1 MLYALLTSMI
11 LNFSISPDM
20 SHENETHYTKNKID
34 NYDIITISQSGSL
47 FYSVTNQILQ
57 SVNNLNTNV
66 TFIGRANVGLESTTF
81 ANNEINLTTLDNFLY
96 NLSIKTIES
105 SVVDYFYDEESA
117 QAIRDNKIV
126 ISELTASRYELNVGD
141 YVNLVGLNSEII
153 PIEVGKVIKDSKIGW
168 FEGVVNKELGFKLG
182 IYRNIQAIIWDSH
195 INENFLIELH
205 KNINYR
211 KVKLTFRENKVNKKN
226 ILKLID
232 GVKSDIKFTPY
243 ETIDQLLNYCHKVA
257 GVVGIMFCEILG
269 IDDNNALI
277 KANDLGIA
285 MQLTNIMRDIFED
298 ANMGRVYLPH
308 ELFGR
313 INPYDINIQNKD
325 VVDNIYSEKIDQIYN
340 IAETK
345 YLSGIS
351 GLKYLNYNHKFIV
364 YISAI
369 MYREIGNK
377 IIKNKES
384 YSSGKR
390 SYVSFIK
397 KIELIVKCFF
407 QIFLWK
413 IKILK

>member
-20 SHENETHYTKNKID
+20 SHENENHYTKNKIN

-47 FYSVTNQILQ
+47 FYSVTNQILE

-96 NLSIKTIES
+96 NLSIKTMET

-211 KVKLTFRENKVNKKN
+211 KVKLTFRESRVNKNWVLPTALVKEMFGDFQ
-226 ILKLID
+226 IKERD
-232 GVKSDIKFTPY
+232 GVWITTEP
-243 ETIDQLLNYCHKVA
+243 EWR
-257 GVVGIMFCEILG
+257 E
-269 IDDNNALI
+269 
-277 KANDLGIA
+277 
-285 MQLTNIMRDIFED
+285 E
-298 ANMGRVYLPH
+298 
-308 ELFGR
+308 
-313 INPYDINIQNKD
+313 NIQNKRMPILGITRCHRLMWEPLEGAL
-325 VVDNIYSEKIDQIYN
+325 NQIL
-340 IAETK
+340 EEGLEK
-345 YLSGIS
+345 YLSIEEW
-351 GLKYLNYNHKFIV
+351 
-364 YISAI
+364 
-369 MYREIGNK
+369 R
-377 IIKNKES
+377 
-384 YSSGKR
+384 SSGGCYAPRRINRFDAGGSISRHAWGIAIDINTKSGYPPR
-390 SYVSFIK
+390 VVEIFNDWGFAWGGTWTSPDEMHFELRDLSASVSK
-397 KIELIVKCFF
+397 TSS
-407 QIFLWK
+407 
-413 IKILK
+413 

>member
-11 LNFSISPDM
+11 LNFSISPDI
-20 SHENETHYTKNKID
+20 SHENENQYTKNKID

-47 FYSVTNQILQ
+47 FYSVTNQILE

-105 SVVDYFYDEESA
+105 SVLDYFYDEESA

-205 KNINYR
+205 KNINYK
-211 KVKLTFRENKVNKKN
+211 KVKLTFRENRVNKNWVLPTALVKEMFGDFQ
-226 ILKLID
+226 IKERD
-232 GVKSDIKFTPY
+232 GVWITTEP
-243 ETIDQLLNYCHKVA
+243 EWR
-257 GVVGIMFCEILG
+257 E
-269 IDDNNALI
+269 
-277 KANDLGIA
+277 
-285 MQLTNIMRDIFED
+285 E
-298 ANMGRVYLPH
+298 
-308 ELFGR
+308 
-313 INPYDINIQNKD
+313 NIQNKRMPILGITRCHRLMWEPLEGAL
-325 VVDNIYSEKIDQIYN
+325 NQIL
-340 IAETK
+340 EEGLEE
-345 YLSGIS
+345 YLSIEEW
-351 GLKYLNYNHKFIV
+351 
-364 YISAI
+364 
-369 MYREIGNK
+369 R
-377 IIKNKES
+377 
-384 YSSGKR
+384 SSGGCYAPRRINRFDAGGSISRHAWGIAIDINTKS
-390 SYVSFIK
+390 SYPPRVVEIFNDWGFAWGGTWTSPDDMHFELRDLSASVSK
-397 KIELIVKCFF
+397 TSG
-407 QIFLWK
+407 
-413 IKILK
+413 

>member
-11 LNFSISPDM
+11 LNFSISPEM
-20 SHENETHYTKNKID
+20 SHENENHYTKNKID

-47 FYSVTNQILQ
+47 FYSVTNQILE

-66 TFIGRANVGLESTTF
+66 TFIGRANVGLESTTL

-153 PIEVGKVIKDSKIGW
+153 PIEVGKVINDSKIGW

-211 KVKLTFRENKVNKKN
+211 KVKLTFRENRVNKNWVLPTALVKEMFGDFQ
-226 ILKLID
+226 IKERD
-232 GVKSDIKFTPY
+232 GVWITTEP
-243 ETIDQLLNYCHKVA
+243 EWR
-257 GVVGIMFCEILG
+257 E
-269 IDDNNALI
+269 
-277 KANDLGIA
+277 
-285 MQLTNIMRDIFED
+285 E
-298 ANMGRVYLPH
+298 
-308 ELFGR
+308 
-313 INPYDINIQNKD
+313 NIQNKRMPILGITRCHRLMWEPLEGAL
-325 VVDNIYSEKIDQIYN
+325 NQIL
-340 IAETK
+340 EEGLEE
-345 YLSGIS
+345 YL
-351 GLKYLNYNHKFIV
+351 
-364 YISAI
+364 
-369 MYREIGNK
+369 
-377 IIKNKES
+377 IIEEWR
-384 YSSGKR
+384 SSGGCYAPRRINRFDAGGSISRHAWGIAIDINTKSGYPPR
-390 SYVSFIK
+390 VVEIFNDWGFAWGGTWTSPDEMHFELRDLSASVSK
-397 KIELIVKCFF
+397 TSS
-407 QIFLWK
+407 
-413 IKILK
+413 

>member
-20 SHENETHYTKNKID
+20 SHENENHYTKNKID

-47 FYSVTNQILQ
+47 FYSVTNQILE

-66 TFIGRANVGLESTTF
+66 TFIGRANVGLESTTS
-81 ANNEINLTTLDNFLY
+81 ANNEINLTTLDEFLY

-182 IYRNIQAIIWDSH
+182 IYRNIQAIIWDNH

-211 KVKLTFRENKVNKKN
+211 KVKLTFRENRVNKNWVLPTALVKEMFGDFQ
-226 ILKLID
+226 IKERD
-232 GVKSDIKFTPY
+232 GVWITTEP
-243 ETIDQLLNYCHKVA
+243 EWR
-257 GVVGIMFCEILG
+257 E
-269 IDDNNALI
+269 
-277 KANDLGIA
+277 
-285 MQLTNIMRDIFED
+285 E
-298 ANMGRVYLPH
+298 
-308 ELFGR
+308 
-313 INPYDINIQNKD
+313 NIQNKRMPILGITRCHRLMWEPLEGAL
-325 VVDNIYSEKIDQIYN
+325 NQIL
-340 IAETK
+340 EEGLEE
-345 YLSGIS
+345 YLSIEEW
-351 GLKYLNYNHKFIV
+351 
-364 YISAI
+364 
-369 MYREIGNK
+369 R
-377 IIKNKES
+377 
-384 YSSGKR
+384 SSGGCYAPRRINRFDAGGSISRHAWGIAIDINTKS
-390 SYVSFIK
+390 SYPPRVVEIFNDWGFAWGGTWTSPDEMHFELRDLSASVSK
-397 KIELIVKCFF
+397 TSS
-407 QIFLWK
+407 
-413 IKILK
+413 

>member
-11 LNFSISPDM
+11 LNFSISPNM
-20 SHENETHYTKNKID
+20 SHENENQYTKNKID

-47 FYSVTNQILQ
+47 FYSVTNQILE
-57 SVNNLNTNV
+57 SVKNLNTNV

-211 KVKLTFRENKVNKKN
+211 KVKLTFRENRVNKNWVLPTALVKEMFGDFQ
-226 ILKLID
+226 IKERD
-232 GVKSDIKFTPY
+232 GVWITTEP
-243 ETIDQLLNYCHKVA
+243 EWR
-257 GVVGIMFCEILG
+257 E
-269 IDDNNALI
+269 
-277 KANDLGIA
+277 
-285 MQLTNIMRDIFED
+285 E
-298 ANMGRVYLPH
+298 
-308 ELFGR
+308 
-313 INPYDINIQNKD
+313 NIQNKRMPILGITRCHRLMWEPLEGAL
-325 VVDNIYSEKIDQIYN
+325 NQIL
-340 IAETK
+340 EEGLEE
-345 YLSGIS
+345 YLSIEEW
-351 GLKYLNYNHKFIV
+351 
-364 YISAI
+364 
-369 MYREIGNK
+369 R
-377 IIKNKES
+377 
-384 YSSGKR
+384 SSGGCYAPRRINRFDAGGSISRHAWGIAIDINTKS
-390 SYVSFIK
+390 SYPPRVVEIFNDWGFAWGGTWTSPDEMHFELRDLSASVSK
-397 KIELIVKCFF
+397 TSS
-407 QIFLWK
+407 
-413 IKILK
+413 

>member
-20 SHENETHYTKNKID
+20 SHENENHYTKNKID

-47 FYSVTNQILQ
+47 FYSVTNQILE

-153 PIEVGKVIKDSKIGW
+153 PIEVGKVIKDSEIGW
-168 FEGVVNKELGFKLG
+168 FEGVVNKDLGFKLG

-205 KNINYR
+205 NNINYR
-211 KVKLTFRENKVNKKN
+211 KVKLTFRENKVNKNWVLPTALVKEMFGDFQ
-226 ILKLID
+226 IKERD
-232 GVKSDIKFTPY
+232 GVWITTEP
-243 ETIDQLLNYCHKVA
+243 EWR
-257 GVVGIMFCEILG
+257 E
-269 IDDNNALI
+269 
-277 KANDLGIA
+277 
-285 MQLTNIMRDIFED
+285 E
-298 ANMGRVYLPH
+298 
-308 ELFGR
+308 
-313 INPYDINIQNKD
+313 NIQNKRMPILGITRCHRLMWEPLEGAL
-325 VVDNIYSEKIDQIYN
+325 NQIL
-340 IAETK
+340 EEGLEK
-345 YLSGIS
+345 YLSIEEW
-351 GLKYLNYNHKFIV
+351 
-364 YISAI
+364 
-369 MYREIGNK
+369 R
-377 IIKNKES
+377 
-384 YSSGKR
+384 SSGGCYAPRRINRFEAGGSISRHAWGIAIDINTKSGYPPR
-390 SYVSFIK
+390 VVEIFNDWGFAWGGTWTSPDEMHFELRDLSASVSK
-397 KIELIVKCFF
+397 TSS
-407 QIFLWK
+407 
-413 IKILK
+413 

>member
-20 SHENETHYTKNKID
+20 SHENENHYTKNKID

-47 FYSVTNQILQ
+47 FYSVTNQILE

-182 IYRNIQAIIWDSH
+182 IYRNIQAIIWDNH

-211 KVKLTFRENKVNKKN
+211 KVKLTFRENRVNKNWVLPTALVKEMFGDFQ
-226 ILKLID
+226 IKERD
-232 GVKSDIKFTPY
+232 GVWITTEP
-243 ETIDQLLNYCHKVA
+243 EWR
-257 GVVGIMFCEILG
+257 E
-269 IDDNNALI
+269 
-277 KANDLGIA
+277 
-285 MQLTNIMRDIFED
+285 E
-298 ANMGRVYLPH
+298 
-308 ELFGR
+308 
-313 INPYDINIQNKD
+313 NIQNKRMPILGITRCHRLMWEPLEGAL
-325 VVDNIYSEKIDQIYN
+325 NQIL
-340 IAETK
+340 EEGLEK
-345 YLSGIS
+345 YLSIEEW
-351 GLKYLNYNHKFIV
+351 
-364 YISAI
+364 
-369 MYREIGNK
+369 R
-377 IIKNKES
+377 
-384 YSSGKR
+384 SSGGCYAPRRINRFEAGGSISRHAWGIAIDINTKSGYPPR
-390 SYVSFIK
+390 VVEIFNDWGFAWGGTWTSPDEMHFELRDLSASVSK
-397 KIELIVKCFF
+397 TSS
-407 QIFLWK
+407 
-413 IKILK
+413 

>member
-11 LNFSISPDM
+11 LNFSISPDI
-20 SHENETHYTKNKID
+20 SHENENQYNKNKID

-81 ANNEINLTTLDNFLY
+81 ANKEINLTTLDNFLY

-105 SVVDYFYDEESA
+105 SVLDYFYDEESA

-211 KVKLTFRENKVNKKN
+211 KVKLTFRENRVNKNWVLPTALVKEMFGDFQ
-226 ILKLID
+226 IKERD
-232 GVKSDIKFTPY
+232 GVWITTEP
-243 ETIDQLLNYCHKVA
+243 EWR
-257 GVVGIMFCEILG
+257 E
-269 IDDNNALI
+269 
-277 KANDLGIA
+277 
-285 MQLTNIMRDIFED
+285 E
-298 ANMGRVYLPH
+298 
-308 ELFGR
+308 
-313 INPYDINIQNKD
+313 NIQNKRMPILGITRCHRLMWEPLEGAL
-325 VVDNIYSEKIDQIYN
+325 NQIL
-340 IAETK
+340 EEGLEE
-345 YLSGIS
+345 YLSIEEW
-351 GLKYLNYNHKFIV
+351 
-364 YISAI
+364 
-369 MYREIGNK
+369 R
-377 IIKNKES
+377 
-384 YSSGKR
+384 SSGGCYAPRRINRFDAGGSISRHAWGIAIDINTKS
-390 SYVSFIK
+390 SYPPRV
-397 KIELIVKCFF
+397 V
-407 QIFLWK
+407 QIFNDWGFAWGGTWTSPDEMHFELRDLSASVSK
-413 IKILK
+413 TGS

>member
-11 LNFSISPDM
+11 LNFSISPNI
-20 SHENETHYTKNKID
+20 SHENENQYTKNKID

-47 FYSVTNQILQ
+47 FYSVTNQILE
-57 SVNNLNTNV
+57 SVKNLNTNV

-211 KVKLTFRENKVNKKN
+211 KVKLTFRENRVNKNWVLPTALVKEMFGDFQ
-226 ILKLID
+226 IKERD
-232 GVKSDIKFTPY
+232 GVWITTEP
-243 ETIDQLLNYCHKVA
+243 EWR
-257 GVVGIMFCEILG
+257 E
-269 IDDNNALI
+269 
-277 KANDLGIA
+277 
-285 MQLTNIMRDIFED
+285 E
-298 ANMGRVYLPH
+298 
-308 ELFGR
+308 
-313 INPYDINIQNKD
+313 NIQNKRMPILGITRCHRLMWEPLEGAL
-325 VVDNIYSEKIDQIYN
+325 NQIL
-340 IAETK
+340 EEGLEE
-345 YLSGIS
+345 YLSIEEW
-351 GLKYLNYNHKFIV
+351 
-364 YISAI
+364 
-369 MYREIGNK
+369 R
-377 IIKNKES
+377 
-384 YSSGKR
+384 SSGGCYAPRRINRFDAGGSISRHAWGIAIDINTKS
-390 SYVSFIK
+390 SYPPRVVEIFNDWGFAWGGTWTSPDEMHFELRDLSASVSK
-397 KIELIVKCFF
+397 TSS
-407 QIFLWK
+407 
-413 IKILK
+413 

>member
-1 MLYALLTSMI
+1 MLYALLTSMV

-20 SHENETHYTKNKID
+20 SHENENHYTKNKID

-47 FYSVTNQILQ
+47 FYSVTNQILE
-57 SVNNLNTNV
+57 SVKNLNTNV

-141 YVNLVGLNSEII
+141 FVNLVGLNSEII

-211 KVKLTFRENKVNKKN
+211 KVKLTFRESRVNKNWVLPTALVKEMFGDFQ
-226 ILKLID
+226 IKERD
-232 GVKSDIKFTPY
+232 GVWIT
-243 ETIDQLLNYCHKVA
+243 T
-257 GVVGIMFCEILG
+257 
-269 IDDNNALI
+269 
-277 KANDLGIA
+277 
-285 MQLTNIMRDIFED
+285 
-298 ANMGRVYLPH
+298 
-308 ELFGR
+308 ELEWR
-313 INPYDINIQNKD
+313 EENIQNKRMPILGITRCHRLMWEPLEGAL
-325 VVDNIYSEKIDQIYN
+325 NQILQ
-340 IAETK
+340 EGLEE
-345 YLSGIS
+345 YLSIEEW
-351 GLKYLNYNHKFIV
+351 
-364 YISAI
+364 
-369 MYREIGNK
+369 R
-377 IIKNKES
+377 
-384 YSSGKR
+384 SSGGCYAPRRINRFDAGGSISRHAWGIAIDINTKS
-390 SYVSFIK
+390 SYPPRVVEIFNDWGFAWGGTWTSPDEMHFELRDLSASVSK
-397 KIELIVKCFF
+397 TSS
-407 QIFLWK
+407 
-413 IKILK
+413 

>member
-20 SHENETHYTKNKID
+20 SHENENHYTKNKID

-47 FYSVTNQILQ
+47 FYSVTNQILE

-105 SVVDYFYDEESA
+105 TVVDYFYDEESA

-211 KVKLTFRENKVNKKN
+211 KVKLTFRENRVNKNWVLPTALVKEMFGDFQ
-226 ILKLID
+226 IKERD
-232 GVKSDIKFTPY
+232 GVWITTEP
-243 ETIDQLLNYCHKVA
+243 EWR
-257 GVVGIMFCEILG
+257 E
-269 IDDNNALI
+269 
-277 KANDLGIA
+277 
-285 MQLTNIMRDIFED
+285 E
-298 ANMGRVYLPH
+298 
-308 ELFGR
+308 
-313 INPYDINIQNKD
+313 NIQNKRMPILGITRCHRLMWEPLEGAL
-325 VVDNIYSEKIDQIYN
+325 NQIL
-340 IAETK
+340 EEGLEE
-345 YLSGIS
+345 YLSIEEW
-351 GLKYLNYNHKFIV
+351 
-364 YISAI
+364 
-369 MYREIGNK
+369 R
-377 IIKNKES
+377 
-384 YSSGKR
+384 SSGGCYAPRRINRFDAGGSISRHAWGIAIDINTKSGYPPR
-390 SYVSFIK
+390 VVEIFNDWGFAWGGTWTSPDEMHFELRDLSASVSK
-397 KIELIVKCFF
+397 TSS
-407 QIFLWK
+407 
-413 IKILK
+413 

>member
-11 LNFSISPDM
+11 LNFSISPDL
-20 SHENETHYTKNKID
+20 SHENENQYTKNKID

-47 FYSVTNQILQ
+47 FYSVTNQILE

-105 SVVDYFYDEESA
+105 SVLDYFYDEESA

-205 KNINYR
+205 KNINYK
-211 KVKLTFRENKVNKKN
+211 KVKLTFRENRVNKNWVLPTALVKEMFGDFQ
-226 ILKLID
+226 IKERD
-232 GVKSDIKFTPY
+232 GVWITTEP
-243 ETIDQLLNYCHKVA
+243 EWR
-257 GVVGIMFCEILG
+257 E
-269 IDDNNALI
+269 
-277 KANDLGIA
+277 
-285 MQLTNIMRDIFED
+285 E
-298 ANMGRVYLPH
+298 
-308 ELFGR
+308 
-313 INPYDINIQNKD
+313 NIQNKRMPILGITRCHRLMWEPLEGAL
-325 VVDNIYSEKIDQIYN
+325 NQIL
-340 IAETK
+340 EEGLEE
-345 YLSGIS
+345 YLSIEEW
-351 GLKYLNYNHKFIV
+351 
-364 YISAI
+364 
-369 MYREIGNK
+369 R
-377 IIKNKES
+377 
-384 YSSGKR
+384 SSGGCYAPRRINRFDAGGSISRHAWGIAIDINTKS
-390 SYVSFIK
+390 SYPPRV
-397 KIELIVKCFF
+397 V
-407 QIFLWK
+407 QIFNDWGFAWGGTWTSPDEMHFELRDLSASVSK
-413 IKILK
+413 TGS

>member
-1 MLYALLTSMI
+1 MLYALLTSII
-11 LNFSISPDM
+11 LNFSISPDI
-20 SHENETHYTKNKID
+20 SHENENHYTKNKID

-47 FYSVTNQILQ
+47 FYSVTNQILE

-211 KVKLTFRENKVNKKN
+211 KVKLTFRENRVNKNWVLPTALVKEMFGDFQ
-226 ILKLID
+226 IKERD
-232 GVKSDIKFTPY
+232 GVWITTEP
-243 ETIDQLLNYCHKVA
+243 EWR
-257 GVVGIMFCEILG
+257 E
-269 IDDNNALI
+269 
-277 KANDLGIA
+277 
-285 MQLTNIMRDIFED
+285 E
-298 ANMGRVYLPH
+298 
-308 ELFGR
+308 
-313 INPYDINIQNKD
+313 NIQNKRMPILGITRCHRLMWEPLEGAL
-325 VVDNIYSEKIDQIYN
+325 NQIL
-340 IAETK
+340 EEGLEK
-345 YLSGIS
+345 YLSIEEW
-351 GLKYLNYNHKFIV
+351 
-364 YISAI
+364 
-369 MYREIGNK
+369 R
-377 IIKNKES
+377 
-384 YSSGKR
+384 SSGGCYAPRRINRFEAGGSISRHAWGIAIDINTKSGYPPR
-390 SYVSFIK
+390 VVEIFNDWGFAWGGTWTSPDEMHFELRDLSASVSK
-397 KIELIVKCFF
+397 TSS
-407 QIFLWK
+407 
-413 IKILK
+413 

>member
-11 LNFSISPDM
+11 FNFSISPDI
-20 SHENETHYTKNKID
+20 SHENQNHYIKNKID

-211 KVKLTFRENKVNKKN
+211 KVKLTFRENRVNKNWVLPTALVKEMFGDFQ
-226 ILKLID
+226 IKERD
-232 GVKSDIKFTPY
+232 GVWITTEP
-243 ETIDQLLNYCHKVA
+243 EWR
-257 GVVGIMFCEILG
+257 E
-269 IDDNNALI
+269 
-277 KANDLGIA
+277 
-285 MQLTNIMRDIFED
+285 E
-298 ANMGRVYLPH
+298 
-308 ELFGR
+308 
-313 INPYDINIQNKD
+313 NIQNKRMPILGITRCHRLMWEPLEGAL
-325 VVDNIYSEKIDQIYN
+325 NQIL
-340 IAETK
+340 EEGLEE
-345 YLSGIS
+345 YLSIEEW
-351 GLKYLNYNHKFIV
+351 
-364 YISAI
+364 
-369 MYREIGNK
+369 R
-377 IIKNKES
+377 
-384 YSSGKR
+384 SSGGCYAPRRINRFDAGGSISRHAWGIAIDINTKS
-390 SYVSFIK
+390 SYPPRV
-397 KIELIVKCFF
+397 V
-407 QIFLWK
+407 QIFNDWGFAWGGTWTSPDEMHFELRDLSASVSK
-413 IKILK
+413 TGS

>member
-11 LNFSISPDM
+11 LNFSISPDI
-20 SHENETHYTKNKID
+20 SHENENQYNKNKID

-105 SVVDYFYDEESA
+105 SVLDYFYDEESA
-117 QAIRDNKIV
+117 RAIRDNKIV

-205 KNINYR
+205 KNINYK
-211 KVKLTFRENKVNKKN
+211 KVKLTFRENRVNKNWVLPTALVKEMFGDFQ
-226 ILKLID
+226 IKERD
-232 GVKSDIKFTPY
+232 GVWITTEP
-243 ETIDQLLNYCHKVA
+243 EWR
-257 GVVGIMFCEILG
+257 E
-269 IDDNNALI
+269 
-277 KANDLGIA
+277 
-285 MQLTNIMRDIFED
+285 E
-298 ANMGRVYLPH
+298 
-308 ELFGR
+308 
-313 INPYDINIQNKD
+313 NIQNKRMPILGITRCHRLMWEPLEGAL
-325 VVDNIYSEKIDQIYN
+325 NQIL
-340 IAETK
+340 EEGLEE
-345 YLSGIS
+345 YLSIEEW
-351 GLKYLNYNHKFIV
+351 K
-364 YISAI
+364 
-369 MYREIGNK
+369 
-377 IIKNKES
+377 
-384 YSSGKR
+384 SSGGCYAPRRINRFDAGGSISRHAWGIAIDINTKS
-390 SYVSFIK
+390 SYPPRV
-397 KIELIVKCFF
+397 V
-407 QIFLWK
+407 QIFNDWGFAWGGTWTSPDEMHFELRDLSASVSK
-413 IKILK
+413 TGS

>member
-1 MLYALLTSMI
+1 MFYALLTSMI

-20 SHENETHYTKNKID
+20 SHENENHYTKNKID

-47 FYSVTNQILQ
+47 FYSVTNQILE

-105 SVVDYFYDEESA
+105 SDVDYFYDEESA

-211 KVKLTFRENKVNKKN
+211 KVKLTFRENRVNKNWVLPTALVKEMFGDFQ
-226 ILKLID
+226 IKERD
-232 GVKSDIKFTPY
+232 GVWITTEP
-243 ETIDQLLNYCHKVA
+243 EWR
-257 GVVGIMFCEILG
+257 E
-269 IDDNNALI
+269 
-277 KANDLGIA
+277 
-285 MQLTNIMRDIFED
+285 E
-298 ANMGRVYLPH
+298 
-308 ELFGR
+308 
-313 INPYDINIQNKD
+313 NIQNKRMPILGITRCHRLMWEPLEGAL
-325 VVDNIYSEKIDQIYN
+325 NQIL
-340 IAETK
+340 EEGLEE
-345 YLSGIS
+345 YL
-351 GLKYLNYNHKFIV
+351 
-364 YISAI
+364 
-369 MYREIGNK
+369 
-377 IIKNKES
+377 IIEEWK
-384 YSSGKR
+384 SSGGCYAPRRINRFDAGGSISRHAWGIAIDINTKSGYPPR
-390 SYVSFIK
+390 VVEIFNDWGFAWGGTWTSPDEMHFELRDLSASVSK
-397 KIELIVKCFF
+397 TSS
-407 QIFLWK
+407 
-413 IKILK
+413 

>member
-20 SHENETHYTKNKID
+20 SHENENHYTKNKID

-211 KVKLTFRENKVNKKN
+211 KVKLTFRENRVNKNWVLPTALVKEMFGDFQ
-226 ILKLID
+226 IKERD
-232 GVKSDIKFTPY
+232 GVWITTEP
-243 ETIDQLLNYCHKVA
+243 EWR
-257 GVVGIMFCEILG
+257 E
-269 IDDNNALI
+269 
-277 KANDLGIA
+277 
-285 MQLTNIMRDIFED
+285 E
-298 ANMGRVYLPH
+298 
-308 ELFGR
+308 
-313 INPYDINIQNKD
+313 NIQNKRMPILGITRCHRLMWEPLEGAL
-325 VVDNIYSEKIDQIYN
+325 NQIL
-340 IAETK
+340 EEGLEK
-345 YLSGIS
+345 YLSIEEW
-351 GLKYLNYNHKFIV
+351 
-364 YISAI
+364 
-369 MYREIGNK
+369 R
-377 IIKNKES
+377 
-384 YSSGKR
+384 SSGGCYAPRRINRFDAGGSISRHAWGIAIDINTKS
-390 SYVSFIK
+390 SYPPRIVEIFNDWGFAWGGTWTSPDEMHFELRDLSASVSK
-397 KIELIVKCFF
+397 TSS
-407 QIFLWK
+407 
-413 IKILK
+413 

>member
-11 LNFSISPDM
+11 LNFSISPDI
-20 SHENETHYTKNKID
+20 SHENENQYTKNKID

-105 SVVDYFYDEESA
+105 SVLDYFYDEESA

-182 IYRNIQAIIWDSH
+182 IYRNIQAIIWDNH

-211 KVKLTFRENKVNKKN
+211 KVKLTFRENRVNKNWVLPTALVKEMFGDFQ
-226 ILKLID
+226 IKERD
-232 GVKSDIKFTPY
+232 GVWITTEP
-243 ETIDQLLNYCHKVA
+243 EWR
-257 GVVGIMFCEILG
+257 E
-269 IDDNNALI
+269 
-277 KANDLGIA
+277 
-285 MQLTNIMRDIFED
+285 E
-298 ANMGRVYLPH
+298 
-308 ELFGR
+308 
-313 INPYDINIQNKD
+313 NIQNKRMPILGITRCHRLMWEPLEGAL
-325 VVDNIYSEKIDQIYN
+325 NQIL
-340 IAETK
+340 EEGLEE
-345 YLSGIS
+345 YLSIEEW
-351 GLKYLNYNHKFIV
+351 
-364 YISAI
+364 
-369 MYREIGNK
+369 R
-377 IIKNKES
+377 
-384 YSSGKR
+384 SSGGCYAPRRINRFDAGGSISRHAWGIAIDINTKS
-390 SYVSFIK
+390 SYPPRV
-397 KIELIVKCFF
+397 V
-407 QIFLWK
+407 QIFNDWGFAWGGTWTSPDEMHFELRDLSASVSK
-413 IKILK
+413 TGS